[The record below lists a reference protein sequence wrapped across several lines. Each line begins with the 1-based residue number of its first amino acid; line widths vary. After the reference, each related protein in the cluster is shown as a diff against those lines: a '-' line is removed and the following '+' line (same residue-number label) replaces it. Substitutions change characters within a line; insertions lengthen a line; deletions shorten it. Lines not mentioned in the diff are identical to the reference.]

1 MHADAREDVAC
12 IWLDREQLLGLT
24 VALDTILV
32 LCRASL
38 SPENLRLLVDL
49 RQQVRE
55 HL

>member
-1 MHADAREDVAC
+1 MHTHAREDVAC
-12 IWLDREQLLGLT
+12 LWLDREQLLGLT

-32 LCRASL
+32 LCRPSL
-38 SPENLRLLVDL
+38 SRENIAMLTEL